1 MKRRDFVKTSVAAGV
16 VASTVGGIFDPFAV
30 KAYANAPSIA
40 KAAMNAGTGRV
51 LVVIQLDGGNDGLN
65 TIVPHEDPVYHNLR
79 GTLAITN
86 PLRIN
91 DTLGW
96 HPAMTGL
103 ERLYNEGQ
111 VAIVQNVGYPN
122 PNRSHFRSTDI
133 WFTGSNNS
141 KPPDASTVLDDG
153 WLGRYLDV
161 RYPGY
166 PDPAVTP
173 DHPLAIE
180 IGTTTSLMM
189 QGEEMGMSMAIY
201 DPETFYRII
210 SGTDISGGDPPD
222 TSTPAGLELEYIRNI
237 ALEANTYAKPVREA
251 ANSVSNN
258 DVYPSGND
266 VAERLKIVARLIAG
280 GLETPIYVVSQKGY
294 DTHAQQDS
302 GGTPRHTQLLGRLSD
317 AVAAFFDDLKLFGQQ
332 DRVAVM
338 TMSEF
343 GRRCEANG
351 TAGTDHGTAA
361 PMIFVGPEVH
371 GGVFGDNPALAD
383 LDRYGDLKHQYDFK
397 QTYASVL
404 RQWFGVNENST
415 SLILKGDWETLPI
428 FTQAPV
434 GVGGTGVPNGFA
446 LEQNYPNPF
455 SMSAHAAT
463 SIRFSTPGG
472 PTRLQVYNIQGKLVK
487 TLVDGQLSAGMH
499 DIRFTPSSLPAGT
512 YLYRLESARAVETR
526 SMVLMK

>member
-1 MKRRDFVKTSVAAGV
+1 MKRRDFVKTGIAAGV
-16 VASTVGGIFDPFAV
+16 VASTVGGMFDPFAV
-30 KAYANAPSIA
+30 KAYANAPSLA
-40 KAAMNAGTGRV
+40 RAAMNAGTGRV

-65 TIVPHEDPVYHNLR
+65 TVVPHEDAVYHNKR
-79 GTLAITN
+79 GSLAITN
-86 PLRIN
+86 SLRIN

-96 HPAMTGL
+96 HPAMTGF
-103 ERLYNEGQ
+103 ERLYNDGQ
-111 VAIVQNVGYPN
+111 IAIVQNVGYPN

-141 KPPDASTVLDDG
+141 NPPDAHTMLEDG
-153 WLGRYLDV
+153 WLGRYLDT

-173 DHPLAIE
+173 EHPLAIE

-189 QGEEMGMSMAIY
+189 QGENMGMSMAIY

-222 TSTPAGLELEYIRNI
+222 TSTPAGLELEYIRTI
-237 ALEANTYAKPVREA
+237 ALEANTYAKPVRDA
-251 ANSVSNN
+251 AGTVTNH
-258 DVYPSGND
+258 DVYPAGND

-280 GLETPIYVVSQKGY
+280 GLDTPIYVISQKGY

-317 AVAAFFDDLKLFGQQ
+317 AITAFFADLKLFGQQ
-332 DRVAVM
+332 NRVAVM
-338 TMSEF
+338 TLSEF
-343 GRRCEANG
+343 GRRLEANG

-361 PMIFVGPEVH
+361 PMFFIGPEVH
-371 GGVFGDNPALAD
+371 GGVHGANPNLSD
-383 LDRYGDLKHQYDFK
+383 LDRVGDIKHEFDFK

-404 RQWFGVNENST
+404 RQWFGVNESST
-415 SLILKGDWETLPI
+415 SLILKGDWQTLPL

-455 SMSAHAAT
+455 SMSAQGAT
-463 SIRFSTPGG
+463 TIRFSTPGG

-512 YLYRLESARAVETR
+512 YLYRLESASALETR